1 MELSIFYKEIEKLR
15 RDDPYSFSG
24 KESDRSLSARFGVS
38 HRLIKLWRE
47 GNKPDLST
55 ISMICERLNLSD
67 DQFLTL
73 VYAATGKKMTDD
85 DIPIFD
91 QESVRYLDCQLE
103 GHIVGRISRFNFK
116 VPVTVIKKAYR
127 AIRLLE
133 SDKFQ
138 DEDVPKGC
146 IVILSLSRNEPLPS
160 KLYVFANPDGAVFVR
175 RCIIRG
181 RQVWLQGG
189 LEDAYKVGT
198 QEFQDTVVGQIMMV
212 IKKVE

>member
-1 MELSIFYKEIEKLR
+1 MELSLFYKEIEKLR
-15 RDDPYSFSG
+15 KDDPYSFSG

-55 ISMICERLNLSD
+55 ISMICERLNLSE

-73 VYAATGKKMTDD
+73 VYTATGRNMTDD
-85 DIPIFD
+85 DIPMFD
-91 QESVRYLDCQLE
+91 QGEVKYIDCQLE
-103 GHIVGRISRFNFK
+103 GHTIGRISRFNFK
-116 VPVTVIKKAYR
+116 APVIVIKKAYR

-133 SDKFQ
+133 QDKFE
-138 DEDVPKGC
+138 DEDVPKGS
-146 IVILSLSRNEPLPS
+146 IVVLSLSRNEPLPS
-160 KLYVFANPDGAVFVR
+160 KLFVFANPDGTIYLR

-181 RQVWLQGG
+181 RQIWLQGG
-189 LEDAYKVGT
+189 PEDAYKIGT

>member
-15 RDDPYSFSG
+15 KDDPYSHSG

-55 ISMICERLNLSD
+55 ISMICERLNLSE

-73 VYAATGKKMTDD
+73 VYAATGKYMTDD

-91 QESVRYLDCQLE
+91 QTEVRYADCQLK
-103 GHIVGRISRFNFK
+103 GNTIGRISRFNFK

-127 AIRLLE
+127 AIRLSE
-133 SDKFQ
+133 DDKFQ
-138 DEDVPKGC
+138 DEDVPKGS

-160 KLYVFANPDGAVFVR
+160 KLYVFANPDGSVFLR
-175 RCIIRG
+175 RCVIRG
-181 RQVWLQGG
+181 RQIWLQGG
-189 LEDAYKVGT
+189 IEDAYKVGT

-212 IKKVE
+212 IKKAE